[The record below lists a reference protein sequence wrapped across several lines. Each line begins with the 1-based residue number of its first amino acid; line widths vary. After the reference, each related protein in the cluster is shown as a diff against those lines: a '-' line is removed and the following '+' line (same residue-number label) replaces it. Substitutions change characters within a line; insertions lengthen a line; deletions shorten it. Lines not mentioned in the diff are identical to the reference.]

1 MNGPDGDPGH
11 CISNAEYFI
20 ETTAMRLPPDPNA
33 PLRHKF
39 RGPAFD
45 SHIKC
50 WRRRRFRLLDRSFFY
65 GRWFWALFF
74 QDHVDQAQHI
84 SLRRCRCSGSLRIM
98 LAREGERLLEITDI
112 EPGLGADAFQQ
123 AVFPQPGDLDIEFA
137 FQLSASDRPPACRSR

>member
-1 MNGPDGDPGH
+1 MAHRLGSQRGRVHKSRECWEPDRRIKEWLLQHLAICSKMLTLKTLFVRMNGPDGDPGH

-50 WRRRRFRLLDRSFFY
+50 WRRRRFRLLDRSFFD

-84 SLRRCRCSGSLRIM
+84 SPVSY
-98 LAREGERLLEITDI
+98 T
-112 EPGLGADAFQQ
+112 
-123 AVFPQPGDLDIEFA
+123 
-137 FQLSASDRPPACRSR
+137 